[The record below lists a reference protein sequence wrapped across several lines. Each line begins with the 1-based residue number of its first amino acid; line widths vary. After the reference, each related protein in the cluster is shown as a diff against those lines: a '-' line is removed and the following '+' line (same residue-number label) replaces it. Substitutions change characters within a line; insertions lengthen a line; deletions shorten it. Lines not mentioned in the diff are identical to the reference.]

1 LNLTE
6 IVPIWLETQLD
17 RAEIRYGS
25 ADWIC
30 AIASEVLKGLLTHE
44 RISTQA
50 ETLRE
55 VVSGK
60 GRTTLVVL

>member
-1 LNLTE
+1 MNQTE
-6 IVPIWLETQLD
+6 IVPVWLETLLD
-17 RAEIRYGS
+17 RDEFRCGS
-25 ADWIC
+25 ADWIY
-30 AIASEVLKGLLTHE
+30 AIASEVLKGLSTHE

-55 VVSGK
+55 VVSEK